1 MKNLGKNVKFKI
13 CGIKNENEA
22 GEVAK
27 LKIDFLGVIFAESK
41 RQVSPQMA
49 QKIAKIAH
57 QNGKK
62 AVGVFAEI
70 TKFKILEICDFVKLD
85 AVQIYDNIN
94 FENELKNRNIEL
106 WQVVSIKNEIPNIN
120 NYKFDKILFDY
131 KDKKIGGNGI
141 SWDFSL
147 LENFKKNHPKINF
160 IIAGGINVKN
170 AKKAASY
177 APFALDIN
185 SSVEND
191 AGIKE
196 KGKILEILNLF
207 KS

>member
-13 CGIKNENEA
+13 CGIKNES
-22 GEVAK
+22 EVAK

-49 QKIAKIAH
+49 QKIAH

-62 AVGVFAEI
+62 AVGVFAGI

-106 WQVVSIKNEIPNIN
+106 WQVASIKNEIPNIN

-131 KDKKIGGNGI
+131 KGKKIGGNGI

-196 KGKILEILNLF
+196 KDKILEIINLF

>member
-1 MKNLGKNVKFKI
+1 
-13 CGIKNENEA
+13 
-22 GEVAK
+22 
-27 LKIDFLGVIFAESK
+27 
-41 RQVSPQMA
+41 MA
-49 QKIAKIAH
+49 QKIAKMAH

-62 AVGVFAEI
+62 AVGVFAGI

-106 WQVVSIKNEIPNIN
+106 WQVASIKNEIPNIN

-131 KDKKIGGNGI
+131 KGKKIGGNGI
-141 SWDFSL
+141 SWNFSL

-196 KGKILEILNLF
+196 KDKILEIINLF